1 MPGEG
6 VGAIG
11 CRIGADAHSGVVHTV
26 EVTAANVSDVVMTG
40 ELLHGNEDDVYAD
53 AGYIGA
59 EKRDEL
65 KDLDV
70 TWNTAE
76 KRSKVTAMED
86 GPLKGLSK
94 RAEQIKARI
103 RARVEHPFHV
113 VKDLFGHRKLRYRG
127 LKKNRVQLQVMF
139 ALANL
144 VITKKTLLA

>member
-1 MPGEG
+1 
-6 VGAIG
+6 
-11 CRIGADAHSGVVHTV
+11 
-26 EVTAANVSDVVMTG
+26 MTG

-76 KRSKVTAMED
+76 KRSKITAMED

-127 LKKNRVQLQVMF
+127 LNKNRVQLQVMF